1 MERAGTI
8 NIGHLKKI
16 YPIILTLDV
25 VLFIIV
31 FFFFNRFLFILHGYD
46 VSLIDSTS
54 IESFKAYQE
63 IYTSKLPILMTLF
76 ILSIICFYWT
86 IRLSKSMNK
95 WMYAFLFLAVG
106 TITFISSVGLFFYF
120 FLPSRLL

>member
-8 NIGHLKKI
+8 NIGHLKKT